1 MLPLGLSPDTQ
12 PVILVAGAT
21 GPQGGSVARHL
32 LARGHVAVRALVRN
46 TRTPAARALASAGA
60 TLVVGD
66 LGDAH
71 SVRRAMDGVWGLF
84 GVTDWWE
91 HFDAEYRHGVHLV
104 EAARDMRVPHVVLST
119 HQGVQGPSD
128 YALRA
133 RHCDSKADI
142 EAYARAQQLP
152 ATFVHVAFGYE
163 ELFSLVP
170 PTRDA
175 DGHTTF
181 RFPLGDAELPVVA
194 LDDVGGVVATIF
206 EQYEPFLGRTVPI
219 VGDVQPMR
227 EIAAMVSS
235 LLRMP
240 VAYEHES
247 RERFARREL
256 LGASDL
262 ADMFHYLR
270 TRATDAQ
277 SALEGSRLLYP
288 GIRDFPGWLAQQASV
303 VRTVLALRGAAA

>member
-1 MLPLGLSPDTQ
+1 MLPLGLTPASK
-12 PVILVAGAT
+12 PVILVTGAT

-60 TLVVGD
+60 TLVTGD
-66 LGDAH
+66 LGDADAVH
-71 SVRRAMDGVWGLF
+71 RAMDGAWGLF

-104 EAARDMRVPHVVLST
+104 EAARDVGVHHVVLST
-119 HQGVQGPSD
+119 QQGVQGPSD

-133 RHCDSKADI
+133 RHHDLKAEI
-142 EAYARAQQLP
+142 ESYARVQQLP
-152 ATFVHVAFGYE
+152 ATFVHVAFGFE

-170 PTRDA
+170 PVRDA

-181 RFPLGDAELPVVA
+181 RFPLGEGALPAVS

-206 EQYEPFLGRTVPI
+206 EQYEPFIGRTVPI
-219 VGDVQPMR
+219 VGEAQPMQ
-227 EIAAMVSS
+227 EFAAIMTAM
-235 LLRMP
+235 LRMP

-247 RERFARREL
+247 RERFARREQ

-262 ADMFHYLR
+262 ADMFHYWR
-270 TRATDAQ
+270 TRASDWQ
-277 SALEGSRLLYP
+277 DALEASRVLYP
-288 GIRDFPGWLAQQASV
+288 AIRDFPTWLAERTAV
-303 VRTVLALRGAAA
+303 IRTVVALRGAAA